1 MTALDLQLQ
10 LILEVAIAMLLGGI
24 VGVERELADKPA
36 GLRTHMFTAGAAALL
51 VGLPNAL
58 VEQFAATGNAIEA
71 DPIRVI
77 QAIIIGI
84 SFIGAGTIFRRDERS
99 HVEGFTTAASLLMS
113 AGLGVAAALQQFLV
127 AAAVAMLSLIVLRA
141 MNRPRK
147 GVAFPFSGGMPALH
161 LPPI

>member
-1 MTALDLQLQ
+1 MTDLDLQLQ

-36 GLRTHMFTAGAAALL
+36 GLRTHMLTAGSAALL
-51 VGLPNAL
+51 VGLSMAL
-58 VEQFAATGNAIEA
+58 VEQFAATGNAVEA

-84 SFIGAGTIFRRDERS
+84 SFIGAGTIFRRDPRS
-99 HVEGFTTAASLLMS
+99 HVEGLTTAASLLMS

-127 AAAVAMLSLIVLRA
+127 AAAVAVLALIVLRA
-141 MNRPRK
+141 MKWLGDRLAGRAK
-147 GVAFPFSGGMPALH
+147 E
-161 LPPI
+161 